1 MPKAGNGY
9 GAKTTMPTGIGRGAV
24 GRGTVS
30 GEAIERTPV
39 GRRTVM
45 LGIGAIALGA
55 PLLSRPVLAAN
66 NTGAR
71 LDLADLEARHG
82 GRLGVAASRDGQT
95 LSWRGDERFAY
106 CSTFKL
112 FLAAAVLARVDRGE
126 ERLDRPVAI
135 TKADMLPHAPVTE
148 PALGGTLPIETLCRA
163 AAEQSDN
170 PAANIL
176 IRELG
181 GLQAW
186 AAWYPSIGDR
196 TTRVDR
202 PELELNSA
210 VPGDPRDT
218 TTPERTVANLRAVLL
233 GDVLSAGNRD
243 RLTGWLVTTP
253 TGPDRI
259 KAGVPKGWT
268 VAHKTGTGRTPVN
281 DIAVVTPPEGPP
293 LTIAIYY
300 TEMRKAPLAE
310 REAVIAEV
318 TRRAVAVLADA

>member
-1 MPKAGNGY
+1 MRTTNETGRSMTEIEMAGQTRVRRRGVLL
-9 GAKTTMPTGIGRGAV
+9 GLGGVGLGAV
-24 GRGTVS
+24 G
-30 GEAIERTPV
+30 
-39 GRRTVM
+39 
-45 LGIGAIALGA
+45 LGALGFGA
-55 PLLSRPVLAAN
+55 LNLGGAGPVHAA
-66 NTGAR
+66 TASG

-82 GRLGVAASRDGQT
+82 GRLGVAASREGRA
-95 LSWRGDERFAY
+95 LSWRGEERFAY

-135 TKADMLPHAPVTE
+135 TKADMLPHAPMTE

-176 IRELG
+176 VRELG
-181 GLQAW
+181 GLAAW
-186 AAWYPSIGDR
+186 GAWYPSIGDR

-202 PELELNSA
+202 PEMELNSA
-210 VPGDPRDT
+210 IPGDPRDT
-218 TTPERTVANLRAVLL
+218 TTPERTVANLQAVLL
-233 GDVLSAGNRD
+233 GDVLSTENRR
-243 RLTGWLVTTP
+243 RLTGWLVATP
-253 TGPDRI
+253 TGPNRI

-268 VAHKTGTGRTPVN
+268 VAHKTGTGRSPVN
-281 DIAVVTPPEGPP
+281 DIAVLTPPEGPP

-310 REAVIAEV
+310 REAVLAEA
-318 TRRAVAVLADA
+318 TRRVVAALSD